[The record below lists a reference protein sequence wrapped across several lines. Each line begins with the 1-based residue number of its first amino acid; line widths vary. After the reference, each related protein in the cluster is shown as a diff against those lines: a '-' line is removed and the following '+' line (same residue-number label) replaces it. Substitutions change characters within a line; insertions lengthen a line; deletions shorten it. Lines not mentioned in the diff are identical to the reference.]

1 LRQIGI
7 WAALVLF
14 VLIGTVGASAK
25 PLRIVAFGDSLMAGY
40 GLPLEEGY
48 PAQLEAWLKGRGLD
62 VEVVNASVSGDT
74 TAGGLARIAWT
85 LGEPADA
92 IMIELGANDMLRA
105 IDPAVTRAN
114 LDGILKVAAEKGLP
128 VLIAGMRAPGNYG
141 DEYLNDFN
149 SIYPDLAAK
158 YDANLYPQFLQ
169 GLSAAGRSIAE
180 ISKVMQS
187 DGLHPNARGV
197 TLIVEDMGPE
207 VLRWI
212 EGFTQGKS

>member
-1 LRQIGI
+1 MIRSGF
-7 WAALVLF
+7 WTAFALVLLLC
-14 VLIGTVGASAK
+14 VPAQGQ

-40 GLPLEEGY
+40 GLPIEEGF
-48 PAQLEAWLKGRGLD
+48 PAQMEAWLEGQGLD
-62 VEVVNASVSGDT
+62 VDIVNASVSGDT

-114 LDGILKVAAEKGLP
+114 LDGILEVAGNEGLP
-128 VLIAGMRAPGNYG
+128 MLIAGMRAPGNYG
-141 DEYLNDFN
+141 EDYFNNFN
-149 SIYPDLAAK
+149 SIFPDLAEKHKAF
-158 YDANLYPQFLQ
+158 LYPQFLQ

-180 ISKVMQS
+180 IAEVMQS

-197 TLIVEDMGPE
+197 SLIVEDMGPE
-207 VLRWI
+207 VLRWA
-212 EGFTQGKS
+212 KSFPTKAQ